1 VDRGAVFAALIQARR
16 VVQYV
21 SASPC
26 HAPAG
31 RARLGAAGAR
41 RRINHARLYLPDRD
55 QRAAYP
61 LLEPAL
67 LRPIRWEHIAQEY
80 DQMMKYATAI
90 RVGTASTE
98 ATCGAFTRNATH
110 PTYRAMLEVGRAE
123 KTIFLA
129 RYLRDRD
136 LQQDTEGGLNVV
148 EQRPQG
154 SRVPRWCEGHRRRGH
169 VPMTTPRRH
178 AAWALDI
185 NGAPVELWVN
195 VIAGGR

>member
-1 VDRGAVFAALIQARR
+1 MDRGAVFAALIQARR

-67 LRPIRWEHIAQEY
+67 LRPIRWEYIAQEH

-136 LQQDTEGGLNVV
+136 LQQDTEGGLTSSSSAHRGRAFGGGAGVIVV
-148 EQRPQG
+148 ADMSRRP
-154 SRVPRWCEGHRRRGH
+154 RLDV
-169 VPMTTPRRH
+169 TRH
-178 AAWALDI
+178 
-185 NGAPVELWVN
+185 
-195 VIAGGR
+195 GRST